1 MIRQTSNHHETI
13 RKIENREMSMS
24 TLEMFSPDIA
34 REYGRKMLEIETRGN
49 GDQMNALERVARE
62 VGMKPRA
69 LRRLINGETM
79 PTLTVFGRLRAGYLN
94 LCERRIKRLQHDLE
108 VEKGRFGSDP
118 FADIDGRI
126 SALADEVRRA
136 KEATKRG

>member
-1 MIRQTSNHHETI
+1 
-13 RKIENREMSMS
+13 MS

-49 GDQMNALERVARE
+49 GDQLNALERVARE

-108 VEKGRFGSDP
+108 VEKGRFGSDA

-126 SALADEVRRA
+126 SALAEEVRRA